1 MGDFENAALDE
12 VAFAV
17 IGVEGAALGAAAGS
31 ATEVACVKVRNG
43 REIQA
48 FSSFVDVGRETA
60 AGAAAGHELTG
71 GAASRHPSFEAIG
84 PVLETLCGDA
94 VVVSDN
100 AASDLKLLPIL
111 GRRPSLCTL
120 RLARRCFPE
129 LDGYANQ
136 LLRYAFGTAPSGTK
150 QPRRALEDARVTAA
164 VLGVLLRRYVELGH
178 AATIDALLEF
188 AATPIPLKSLPFGEY
203 RGKPLTQ
210 VPASYLQWIR
220 RRNARFDAQIQE
232 GVRAELERRGLATAG

>member
-17 IGVEGAALGAAAGS
+17 IGVEGAASGAAAGS
-31 ATEVACVKVRNG
+31 AAEVACVKVRNG

-48 FSSFVDVGRETA
+48 FSSFVDLGRDLA

-71 GAASRHPSFEAIG
+71 GAAFRHPSPKGIS

-100 AASDLKLLPIL
+100 SASDLKLLPIF
-111 GRRPSLCTL
+111 GQRPSLCTL
-120 RLARRCFPE
+120 RLARHCFPE

-136 LLRYAFGTAPSGTK
+136 LLRYAFQSAPSGANK
-150 QPRRALEDARVTAA
+150 PRRALDDARVTSA
-164 VLGVLLRRYVELGH
+164 VLGVLFRRYVELGH
-178 AATIDALLEF
+178 PATIDALLEF